1 MQTNMNTYT
10 YEELEVGMKESFQVT
25 LTQEMQ
31 DLFLQI
37 TGDENP
43 LHRSAEYAKNKGYED
58 KVVYGLL
65 TSSFLSTLAGMYLP
79 GERSLI
85 HSVET
90 KYQKPV
96 YIGDTLTIEGEIDEK
111 NDTYELI
118 RIKILIR
125 NQKGEKVVKGRMQ
138 VGVA

>member
-1 MQTNMNTYT
+1 
-10 YEELEVGMKESFQVT
+10 MKESFQVT

-43 LHRSAEYAKNKGYED
+43 LHRSFEYAKNKGYED

-65 TSSFLSTLAGMYLP
+65 TSSFLSTLAGMYLT

-118 RIKILIR
+118 RIKIIIR

>member
-1 MQTNMNTYT
+1 MNTYT
-10 YEELEVGMKESFQVT
+10 YEELSVGMKESFQVT

-58 KVVYGLL
+58 RVVYGLL

-96 YIGDTLTIEGEIDEK
+96 YIGDTLTIEGEIEEK

>member
-1 MQTNMNTYT
+1 MNTYT

>member
-1 MQTNMNTYT
+1 
-10 YEELEVGMKESFQVT
+10 MKESFQVT

>member
-1 MQTNMNTYT
+1 
-10 YEELEVGMKESFQVT
+10 MKESFQVT

-31 DLFLQI
+31 ELFLQI

-79 GERSLI
+79 GEKSLI

-96 YIGDTLTIEGEIDEK
+96 YIGDTLTIEGEIEEK

>member
-1 MQTNMNTYT
+1 MNTYT
-10 YEELEVGMKESFQVT
+10 YEELTVGMKESFTVT
-25 LTQEMQ
+25 VTEAMQ
-31 DLFLQI
+31 DMFRTLS
-37 TGDENP
+37 GDENP
-43 LHRSAEYAKNKGYED
+43 LHSSAEYARSKGYGD
-58 KVVYGLL
+58 RVVYGML

-96 YIGDTLTIEGEIDEK
+96 FIGDTLTIEGEIEEK

-118 RIKILIR
+118 RIKALIR
-125 NQKGEKVVKGRMQ
+125 NQKGEKVVKARMQ
-138 VGVA
+138 VGVS

>member
-1 MQTNMNTYT
+1 MNTYT

-31 DLFLQI
+31 ELFLQI